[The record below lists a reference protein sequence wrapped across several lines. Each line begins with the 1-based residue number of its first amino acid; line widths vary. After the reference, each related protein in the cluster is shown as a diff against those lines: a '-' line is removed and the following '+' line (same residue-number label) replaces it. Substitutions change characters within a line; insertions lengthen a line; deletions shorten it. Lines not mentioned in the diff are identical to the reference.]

1 MIASIRAVALCAQI
15 PAPRAVLV
23 IPESSMTS
31 RQCTNSLVAVG
42 LVSPLTNLDLIREL
56 DEARSEADVIIART
70 QKRLDDL
77 PSPRAELKEFL
88 LAAREL
94 RRQLGEALVTG
105 RREQDREQ
113 RDGDA
118 GGVRKAILAIWLQV
132 TRLAGMWEACARAA
146 PLRRPDSTNT
156 RIRRCGGGRLQ

>member
-1 MIASIRAVALCAQI
+1 MIASIRAVALCAQV

-56 DEARSEADVIIART
+56 DEARSEADVIIAHT

-94 RRQLGEALVTG
+94 RRQLGEALVIG

-118 GGVRKAILAIWLQV
+118 GGIRKAILAIWLQV
-132 TRLAGMWEACARAA
+132 TRLAGMWEAFARAA
-146 PLRRPDSTNT
+146 PLRRPGSTNT
-156 RIRRCGGGRLQ
+156 RIRKCGGGRLQ

>member
-56 DEARSEADVIIART
+56 DEARSEADVIIAHT
-70 QKRLDDL
+70 QKQLDDL

-113 RDGDA
+113 RTETRAVSERRSLRSGFKSL
-118 GGVRKAILAIWLQV
+118 VWLECGK
-132 TRLAGMWEACARAA
+132 LLLE
-146 PLRRPDSTNT
+146 PRR
-156 RIRRCGGGRLQ
+156 

>member
-1 MIASIRAVALCAQI
+1 MIASIRAVALCAQV

-31 RQCTNSLVAVG
+31 RQCRNSLVAVG
-42 LVSPLTNLDLIREL
+42 VSPLTNLDLIREL
-56 DEARSEADVIIART
+56 DEARSEADVIIAHT

-118 GGVRKAILAIWLQV
+118 GGIRKILAIWLQV
-132 TRLAGMWEACARAA
+132 TRLAGMWEAFARAA
-146 PLRRPDSTNT
+146 PLRRPGSTNT